1 MFEYTITVFNYD
13 SYNSKYY
20 SKLLYNIEV
29 QPHYK
34 TKPEVRFTTSETSVL
49 IIVPYNMASGEI
61 YIGTDSNKLIYL
73 EPKIWDS
80 KDNKEDSITFKT
92 NTDFIVIGD
101 HKDIVDID
109 FNEIKN
115 TYDNVFTINEVRNY
129 KEFGISHFEIIAN

>member
-20 SKLLYNIEV
+20 SKVLYNIEV

-34 TKPEVRFTTSETSVL
+34 TKPEVQFTTNETSVL
-49 IIVPYNMASGEI
+49 IIVPYNIIGEDI
-61 YIGTDSNKLIYL
+61 YIGENSNQIIYL

-92 NTDFIVIGD
+92 NTDFIVIGG

-129 KEFGISHFEIIAN
+129 KELWISHFEIIAN